1 MKVKRF
7 FAPDMRQAMKLV
19 RDEFGSDA
27 AILSNNKVAGGVE
40 IVTAVDYDA
49 SILREPSERI
59 DPENSDSL
67 TESLADALAKAKD
80 VIDHSTQDEVAGD
93 ALENAF
99 QVKAKERQF
108 DHAEAMMDTLEVK
121 KPRQSP
127 EDAAIRAM
135 QSEIQGLRELLRE
148 QMKESVSERKPVEA
162 MLFKRLRRMGLSE
175 ILSSR
180 VIESL
185 SLDDHAEFSAAW
197 EQAVEQIRTSVL
209 TTGSDVVDQGGIVAL
224 MGPTGVGKTTT
235 IGKLAARYVLK
246 YGPDSLALVTTDCY
260 RVAAYEQL
268 RTFGRILGIPVRVVD
283 DKNSLDST
291 LKSLRSKA
299 LVLIDTAGL
308 SIQDPNMREQFSLLE
323 SASVRIRKY
332 LVVSATSQ
340 QQVMQSTYN
349 AYRAHGLNG
358 CVITKLDET
367 SSAGEVIS
375 LIADNRL
382 PLAYLSDG
390 QKIPDDLR
398 VGDTGMLVSRA
409 LELLEQNETNH
420 DPER

>member
-59 DPENSDSL
+59 DPENSDAL
-67 TESLADALAKAKD
+67 TDSLADALAKAKD
-80 VIDHSTQDEVAGD
+80 VIESAGNEQKSD
-93 ALENAF
+93 RLENAF

-108 DHAEAMMDTLEVK
+108 DQAEAMMDTLESRSR
-121 KPRQSP
+121 RQSP

-148 QMKESVSERKPVEA
+148 QMKETMSERKPVEA
-162 MLFKRLRRMGLSE
+162 MLYKRLRRMGLSE
-175 ILSSR
+175 HFSARI
-180 VIESL
+180 IESI
-185 SLDDHAEFSAAW
+185 SLADDAEFSSAW
-197 EQAVEQIRTSVL
+197 EKAVEQIRTGVL

-283 DKNSLDST
+283 EKNTLDAT
-291 LKSLRSKA
+291 LKSLKSKA

-308 SIQDPNMREQFSLLE
+308 SVQDPNMKEQFALLE
-323 SASVRIRKY
+323 TASVRIRKY
-332 LVVSATSQ
+332 LVLSATSQ
-340 QQVMQSTYN
+340 QQVLQSTYDT
-349 AYRAHGLNG
+349 YRSHGLNG
-358 CVITKLDET
+358 CVVTKLDEA
-367 SSAGEVIS
+367 SSAGEVVS
-375 LIADNRL
+375 LVADNRL
-382 PLAYLSDG
+382 PLAYLSSG

-398 VGDTGMLVSRA
+398 TGDSGVLVSKA
-409 LELLEQNETNH
+409 LELLEKNETNQT
-420 DPER
+420 PER

>member
-19 RDEFGSDA
+19 RDEFGADA

-59 DPENSDSL
+59 DPENSDAL
-67 TESLADALAKAKD
+67 TDSLAGALAKAKD
-80 VIDHSTQDEVAGD
+80 VIENASGGQSPDR
-93 ALENAF
+93 LENAF
-99 QVKAKERQF
+99 QAKAKERQF
-108 DHAEAMMDTLEVK
+108 DQAEALVDTLEPK
-121 KPRQSP
+121 TRRQSP
-127 EDAAIRAM
+127 EDAAMRAM

-148 QMKESVSERKPVEA
+148 QMKDSIAERKPVEA
-162 MLFKRLRRMGLSE
+162 MMYKRLRRMGLSE
-175 ILSSR
+175 HFSARIVEAADLS
-180 VIESL
+180 
-185 SLDDHAEFSAAW
+185 DDAEFSSAW
-197 EQAVEQIRTSVL
+197 DEAVEQIRAGIL

-268 RTFGRILGIPVRVVD
+268 RTFGRILGVPVRVVD
-283 DKNSLDST
+283 EKNTLDAT
-291 LKSLRSKA
+291 LKSLKSKA

-308 SIQDPNMREQFSLLE
+308 SVKDPNMQEQFSLLE
-323 SASVRIRKY
+323 TASVRIRKY
-332 LVVSATSQ
+332 LVFSATSQ
-340 QQVMQSTYN
+340 QQVLQATYDT
-349 AYRAHGLNG
+349 YRNHGLNG
-358 CVITKLDET
+358 CVVTKLDEA
-367 SSAGEVIS
+367 SSGGEVIS

-382 PLAYLSDG
+382 PLAYLSSG

-398 VGDTGMLVSRA
+398 VGDSGALLSKA
-409 LELLEQNETNH
+409 LELLERAETNEAP
-420 DPER
+420 DR